1 MLAKMK
7 SLITQLREA
16 DTAYYGKDDPI
27 MTDLEYDRLYGEL
40 VQLEQD
46 TGIILT
52 SSPTQQVSGEVLESL
67 TAVPHTKPMLSAD
80 KTKSTDEIFK
90 FIGGRKVVIS
100 WKLDGLTLVLRYEG
114 GKLVQ
119 AITRGDGLKGED
131 VTHTVRVMENV
142 PLTIPC
148 TEPLEVRGEG
158 VVSWQNFKELNE
170 SLEEPYSHP
179 RNLAAGTIRKLDA
192 KESKKRRLEF
202 LAFDLISDHLG
213 GTTKWE
219 NLRFMAQMG
228 FTTVG
233 YSVLAENASQ
243 DALEKAI
250 AVYRPEDYAFPVDGL
265 IFEYDDLAYGRSL
278 GATGHH
284 ENRLM
289 ALKWADTLYKTV
301 FRSLE
306 VATTRTGMVS
316 LTGVFDD
323 VEIDGTTV
331 NHAYLHNLDIFMQLA
346 LGPGDKISVYK
357 ANMIIPQIAENH
369 TKSGGCPI
377 PSVCPCCGEMLMIHT
392 SPGGTRQLYCKNLDC
407 PARLVRKFVHFCSK
421 TRMEIE
427 GLAEQT
433 LETFVDRGWVKNFGD
448 LYELERHKAEIV
460 ACPGFGEK
468 SFARLQQ
475 AIDRRR
481 TCTLNQFIAALG
493 IPEVGR
499 HAGRILNRHF
509 SGDWDAFE
517 QAIQDG
523 YDFTRLEDFGQVMHD
538 NIYTWYNNAEE
549 SKLWRP
555 ALEHITFLKE
565 DNTMS
570 ENMKNNPFA
579 DKIVVATGKL
589 ENYTRDG
596 IQTKLLE
603 LGAKPT
609 SSVSKKTDYL
619 IVGEKAGSKLDKA
632 KSLGVKVLTEEE
644 FEYMLALSKT

>member
-644 FEYMLALSKT
+644 FESMLALSKT